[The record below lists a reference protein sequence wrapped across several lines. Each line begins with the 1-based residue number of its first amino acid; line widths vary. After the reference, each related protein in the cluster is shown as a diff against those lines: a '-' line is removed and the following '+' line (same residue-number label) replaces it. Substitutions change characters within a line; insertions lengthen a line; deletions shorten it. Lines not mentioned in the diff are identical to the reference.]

1 MTCKKNTKMSTMSFT
16 PFSFSKKINYE
27 LFYVKTPKNFA
38 FIKCVFH
45 AQLNM
50 LIHPPTS
57 FIHTIHLLFIYI
69 KKLEFWTWYL
79 IKKSQPRFPS
89 MLSLI
94 NLHIIKKIE
103 TWFNN
108 KSDTNNIFTI
118 LHPNKR
124 TSQSYIQIKEFHN

>member
-1 MTCKKNTKMSTMSFT
+1 MSTRSFT

-38 FIKCVFH
+38 FIKCGFG

-57 FIHTIHLLFIYI
+57 FIHIIHLLFIYI
-69 KKLEFWTWYL
+69 KKSKFWTWYL
-79 IKKSQPRFPS
+79 TKRSQPKIPLDAITSKICTYF
-89 MLSLI
+89 
-94 NLHIIKKIE
+94 IKKIE

-108 KSDTNNIFTI
+108 KSGKNNIFNN
-118 LHPNKR
+118 L
-124 TSQSYIQIKEFHN
+124 TSK